1 MAQTIIFGNDAY
13 KKIGDALR
21 EWGVSKY
28 LLVCGNSFDT
38 LPVAAYLASL
48 DIPYVR
54 FGGFTS
60 NPKYEEVCEGVKLY
74 RKEGCNGIVAVG
86 GGSPID
92 VAKCIKLYAKMP
104 DDRLYLK
111 QEYTDTGIPLI
122 AMPTT
127 AGTGSESTRF
137 AVIYL
142 DGVKQSVHHASILPN
157 YAILCADTLEHLPV
171 YQKKCTLLDA
181 LCQAIESWCSVYST
195 PESISLAKQATVLLI
210 QYAREY
216 VFENT
221 PCAREHIMQASNLAG
236 QAIHITSTT
245 AVHAMSYKMSST
257 YAIPHGHAVGIGLPK
272 CWRYMQAHIDDCT
285 DKRGAGYLQ
294 SIFDEIAKALGGNT
308 VEDGIAVFEKL
319 LADLQISAP
328 KAEQSDLDILV
339 ASVNTDRLKNNP
351 VDVSKGLKE
360 IYQNILGL

>member
-1 MAQTIIFGNDAY
+1 VAQTIIFGNDAY
-13 KKIGDALR
+13 KKIGGALR
-21 EWGVSKY
+21 QQGVSKY

-38 LPVAAYLASL
+38 LPVAAYLSSL
-48 DIPYVR
+48 DIPFVR

-104 DDRLYLK
+104 DDRLYLQ

-142 DGVKQSVHHASILPN
+142 DGVKQSVHHTSIVPN
-157 YAILCADTLEHLPV
+157 YAILCADTLEHLPI

-181 LCQAIESWCSVYST
+181 LCQAIESWWSVYST
-195 PESISLAKQATVLLI
+195 PESIALAKQATVLLI

-221 PCAREHIMQASNLAG
+221 PCAREKIMQASNLAG

-245 AVHAMSYKMSST
+245 SVHAMSYKMSST

-272 CWRYMQAHIDDCT
+272 CWRYMQAHIDDCI
-285 DKRGAGYLQ
+285 DKRGKSYLQ
-294 SIFDEIAKALGGNT
+294 GIFNEIAQTLGGNT
-308 VEDGIAVFEKL
+308 VEEGIAVFEKL

-328 KAEQSDLDILV
+328 KAKQSDVELLV

>member
-1 MAQTIIFGNDAY
+1 
-13 KKIGDALR
+13 
-21 EWGVSKY
+21 
-28 LLVCGNSFDT
+28 VCGNSFDT
-38 LPVAAYLASL
+38 LPVAAYLSSL
-48 DIPYVR
+48 DIPFVR

-104 DDRLYLK
+104 DDRLYLQ

-142 DGVKQSVHHASILPN
+142 DGVKQSVHHTSIVPN
-157 YAILCADTLEHLPV
+157 YAILCADTLEHLPI

-181 LCQAIESWCSVYST
+181 LCQAIESWWSVYST
-195 PESISLAKQATVLLI
+195 PESISLAKQAAVLLI

-216 VFENT
+216 VLENT
-221 PCAREHIMQASNLAG
+221 PCAREKIMQASNLAG

-272 CWRYMQAHIDDCT
+272 CWRYMQAHIDDCI
-285 DKRGAGYLQ
+285 DKRGKSYLQ
-294 SIFDEIAKALGGNT
+294 GIFNEIAQTLGGNT
-308 VEDGIAVFEKL
+308 VEEGIAVFEKL

-328 KAEQSDLDILV
+328 KAKQSDVELLV

>member
-13 KKIGDALR
+13 QKIGDLLQNS
-21 EWGVSKY
+21 GVTKY
-28 LLVCGNSFDT
+28 LLVCGNSFDK
-38 LPVAAYLASL
+38 LPVAAYLATL
-48 DIPYVR
+48 DIPCVR

-74 RKEGCNGIVAVG
+74 RQEGCDGIVAVG

-104 DDRLYLK
+104 DDRLYLQ

-142 DGVKQSVHHASILPN
+142 NGVKQSVHHESILPD
-157 YAILCADTLEHLPV
+157 YAVLCADALENLPV

-181 LCQAIESWCSVYST
+181 LCQAIESWWSVYST
-195 PESISLAKQATVLLI
+195 PESIALAKKATALLM

-221 PCAREHIMQASNLAG
+221 PCAREYIMQASNLAG

-272 CWRYMQAHIDDCT
+272 CWRYMQAHLGDCT
-285 DKRGAGYLQ
+285 DQRGAAYLQ
-294 SIFDEIAKALGGNT
+294 SVFEEIAKTLGGKT
-308 VEDGIAVFEKL
+308 VEEGIAIFENL

-351 VDVSKGLKE
+351 VDVSKGLRE